1 MKALPLALPLT
12 DADGVAEMDKG
23 KGSPVDRPAR
33 RDMKDGSMGILTPW
47 SWLCNR
53 SASGSACSQKSHDHK
68 RVYRTSGA
76 VQRIAR
82 ALGTPEEAIARGR
95 QQCNG
100 LHGNEA
106 LPSAAGAP
114 GPGRGRQ
121 ADTTPYHPLRI
132 ISMRGNRGLLLMTR
146 TVRWVEKTVHV
157 GRHARGQLVWPWP
170 HAPRPAARK
179 RANAELSRASKTGP
193 FVTCHF
199 KRQNTQETPAVNR
212 HKPPGR
218 RGNRVV
224 WTEIPVVWAEKPG
237 KRTK

>member
-1 MKALPLALPLT
+1 MKALPLPLPLT

-53 SASGSACSQKSHDHK
+53 SASGGASPCSQKSHDHK

-121 ADTTPYHPLRI
+121 ADTTPYHALRI
-132 ISMRGNRGLLLMTR
+132 TSMRGNRGLLLMTR

-170 HAPRPAARK
+170 RAPRPAARK
-179 RANAELSRASKTGP
+179 RANAELSRASNT
-193 FVTCHF
+193 
-199 KRQNTQETPAVNR
+199 RQKVLLPLQTTKHPGNTR
-212 HKPPGR
+212 RKPP
-218 RGNRVV
+218 
-224 WTEIPVVWAEKPG
+224 
-237 KRTK
+237 